1 MVVESMREAARAR
14 LFVIADDP
22 RMIDAPSLLLG
33 ARRGLSSAWRAS
45 APDERP
51 LRHEITLVG
60 TA

>member
-1 MVVESMREAARAR
+1 MVVESMPEAARAR
-14 LFVIADDP
+14 IADDP